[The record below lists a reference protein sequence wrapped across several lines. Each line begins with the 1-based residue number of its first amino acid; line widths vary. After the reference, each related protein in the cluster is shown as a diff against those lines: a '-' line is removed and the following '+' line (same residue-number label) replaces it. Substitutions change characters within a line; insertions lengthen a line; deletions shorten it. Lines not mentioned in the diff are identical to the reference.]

1 MRKTKLCTS
10 SFLLVFLIFCTMPLF
25 HLDSSTTYNNSLN
38 LSADDSADSWSRK
51 IKSGPQLYSSSMALI
66 DNHTYILGSIGEYY
80 TNDDIYIAKFDSLG
94 VKLWEQ
100 IWGGSEYDVY
110 KDYVIDSENNI
121 YIVGITSN
129 HFMGS
134 GGNIFL
140 LKYNTAGNLL
150 WSRTIDPF
158 NYNYFIFHS
167 IEIDL
172 SDSIFISSTGVSN
185 YTNTKTFITKINSS
199 GNIFWTEE
207 IEIGFDPNDLK
218 IQIDSVGNIYLYGD
232 SYPNLFLLKLNTSGA
247 RQWYNEW
254 GGRFRDAEMKVDL
267 EDNIIVI
274 GMSNYQEDHKND
286 LWIMKFNNTGN
297 LTRKIIC
304 KSYERY
310 HTPFSEVLFLENIFI
325 FVESSLFEYNYSLD
339 SQWNFTIG
347 GPLQINGILGFT
359 FAITSQHEA
368 YFIYYTDGDINILK
382 CNSSGDIIFNFKW
395 EGSYFRS
402 PPKAIVD
409 SHGNLYM
416 LWSIDDENFWK
427 ERIHISF
434 LFKNPKSGD
443 KPQIVP
449 EIDDRTIF
457 IFSLLGVVCVISVI
471 LLYNTL
477 KPQSRSQLKTKS
489 KVAF

>member
-10 SFLLVFLIFCTMPLF
+10 SFLIVFLIFCTMPLF

-66 DNHTYILGSIGEYY
+66 DNHTYIFGSIGEYY

-134 GGNIFL
+134 GGSIFL

-207 IEIGFDPNDLK
+207 IEIGVEPNDLE
-218 IQIDSVGNIYLYGD
+218 IQIDSVGNIYLFGD
-232 SYPNLFLLKLNTSGA
+232 SYYSSNLFLLKLNTSGA

-254 GGRFRDAEMKVDL
+254 GGHFTSPEMKVDL
-267 EDNIIVI
+267 EDNIIVTC
-274 GMSNYQEDHKND
+274 MSYSQEDHKYN

-297 LTRKIIC
+297 LTRKIIN
-304 KSYERY
+304 KSFDYPY
-310 HTPFSEVLFLENIFI
+310 SEVFFLENIFI
-325 FVESSLFEYNYSLD
+325 FVEFSLVEYNYSLD
-339 SQWNFTIG
+339 SQWNFTIDR
-347 GPLQINGILGFT
+347 PLQIHILGFN
-359 FAITSQHEA
+359 FAVTSQHEA

-382 CNSSGDIIFNFKW
+382 YNSSGAIIFNIKW

-402 PPKAIVD
+402 PPKVRVD

-416 LWSIDDENFWK
+416 LCSIDDENFWK
-427 ERIHISF
+427 ERFHVSF
-434 LFKNPKSGD
+434 LFKNPKSDG
-443 KPQIVP
+443 KPQIIP
-449 EIDDRTIF
+449 EIDDQTIF
-457 IFSLLGVVCVISVI
+457 IFSLLGIMFVISVI

>member
-10 SFLLVFLIFCTMPLF
+10 GGLIVFLMFCTMLLVQPG
-25 HLDSSTTYNNSLN
+25 STTTYNNSTN
-38 LSADDSADSWSRK
+38 LSADDNADSWSRQ

-66 DNHTYILGSIGEYY
+66 DNHTYIIGSIGEYY
-80 TNDDIYIAKFDSLG
+80 TNDDIYIAKFNSSG

-100 IWGGSEYDVY
+100 IWGGSEYDSFN
-110 KDYVIDSENNI
+110 DYIVDSENNI
-121 YIVGITSN
+121 YIVGTTSN
-129 HFMGS
+129 YYNAYSGS
-134 GGNIFL
+134 IFL
-140 LKYNTAGNLL
+140 LKYNTTGNLL
-150 WSRTIDPF
+150 WFKTIDQF
-158 NYNYFIFHS
+158 NYNAFFKFHS
-167 IEIDL
+167 IDIDL
-172 SDSIFISSTGVSN
+172 NDSIFISSTGYNS
-185 YTNTKTFITKINSS
+185 TNFKTFITKINSS

-274 GMSNYQEDHKND
+274 GMSYYQEDHKNN

-304 KSYERY
+304 KSFERY

-347 GPLQINGILGFT
+347 GPLQINEMLGFNY
-359 FAITSQHEA
+359 AITSQHEV
-368 YFIYYTDGDINILK
+368 YFIYYTGGDINILK

-402 PPKAIVD
+402 PPKVRVD

-416 LWSIDDENFWK
+416 LCSIDEENFWK

-449 EIDDRTIF
+449 EIDVRKIF
-457 IFSLLGVVCVISVI
+457 IFSLLGVMCVISVI
-471 LLYNTL
+471 LLYNIL
-477 KPQSRSQLKTKS
+477 KPQSRSQ
-489 KVAF
+489 